1 MSWLLIASAALLPWP
16 CEAGQDA
23 PARGEVR
30 RTLTDVLAGRD
41 YQRPVTG
48 ETVGGKILDW
58 LKRLFEGVGGLPG
71 WMQRILLVLCIA
83 ILVAIG
89 VHFLVTLYRSTRVR
103 RDELDAIAAA
113 RGADPR
119 ALLDQARKA
128 ADPATALSLYLR
140 AALAGLDRRGVLRL
154 GETSTVR
161 EVRAV
166 LASRPDAA
174 PFGRLVDHYEPG
186 VFGRKA
192 VPPGAIS
199 DCDAAAV
206 ALIGGA

>member
-1 MSWLLIASAALLPWP
+1 MPWLLIASAALLPSP
-16 CEAGQDA
+16 CETGQDA
-23 PARGEVR
+23 PTREEVR

-41 YQRPVTG
+41 YHRSATG
-48 ETVGGKILDW
+48 ETVGERILDW

-71 WMQRILLVLCIA
+71 WMQTALLMACVA
-83 ILVAIG
+83 VLVAIG

-103 RDELDAIAAA
+103 REELDAIAAA

-119 ALLDQARKA
+119 ALLGQARKA

-161 EVRAV
+161 EVRA
-166 LASRPDAA
+166 LLSTRPDAA
-174 PFGRLVDHYEPG
+174 SFDRLLVHYEPG
-186 VFGRKA
+186 VFGRKPVAAGA
-192 VPPGAIS
+192 VS